1 MFATATAAS
10 WEKSSVIGDRTFEY
24 RWSEGTGY
32 TNVDIYAIAPTEGDI
47 VIPETLEGGPVVGF
61 SRTSTGWL
69 SVSGPDTTSVRL
81 PKTLTRICDSAF
93 KNCGSLT
100 NINLECVNDFGY
112 CAFQNC
118 SNLEVTVHVKTNTL
132 FGFSS
137 KNGSRVFA
145 GCKKIK
151 NIIIDDGVTGFRGG
165 RVGVGG
171 LVGLF
176 EDSGVESIE
185 FPESMMT
192 LGEWTFSRTPLREVV
207 LPDAIMTDTT
217 RYSAGYTE
225 GWCVFWGCT
234 NLKRVV
240 IGGGNKSF
248 PHAFE
253 GCTSLKEVVFDTKGN
268 MTNISDSAFSGC
280 TSLSSIAVPE
290 GVVSIGSTVFSG
302 CSNLSDVSLP
312 STLEII
318 GSSCFSGCTKLE
330 HIDIPNGV
338 NRIGRDAFYNT
349 DLSSVSIGDAV
360 TRIEAETFYECRNLS
375 NVELPDA
382 ITYIGNSAFRSTA
395 LTTMIIPKNV
405 TDIDSWAFENCSG
418 LTNVSIPQCATNIG
432 GYAFS
437 GCASL
442 SSITIPDNVSN
453 IGQYAFQN
461 CSGLESVSIGR
472 GVKRYGSYAFE
483 NCSKLRTAEIAG
495 LDDWCRSTFY
505 GEMAS
510 PAYYTRELIC
520 NGTPV
525 TDVTLS
531 GGVTNISA
539 WAFSS
544 ITNLASISIPASV
557 VSIGGSAFCG
567 CSGLTNVLFEGN
579 APRLGVDAFKGV
591 GADCVVKVHRSSSGW
606 GVAIPGTWNRL
617 KIAYF
622 EGEETVDSDAEL
634 FLYHNWEYQG
644 SNVQSRVVR
653 WAFRPSLPSGWSVSD
668 VSLQGKSRWRGEWED
683 LHFADIY
690 LDPWD
695 GMYLP
700 TNSLCGAPTYCR
712 AVATIEA
719 TIGGQKV
726 SKTLV
731 SKNILMETGPVDD
744 GDARDLAIDIP
755 YMIPAL
761 DIMEANA
768 ALTITNG
775 QTAAFEYAL
784 YPYSFPQVVYGDTV
798 VASIMGPDGNSD
810 LIGFDQDGNGGYWTW
825 TAPNLVG
832 AYTLAYR
839 SAASGDVLGSATITV
854 VSSGLPQIAAD
865 ATPADVEHAIGTA
878 GLVDGAAVSAA
889 IGGDAGTYAA
899 FRTWAQNTPEGEA
912 SVIASRHAAR
922 SYLLAAES
930 VIGREMTSNDVHVTT
945 LEVCSGNGSGA
956 ASAEDRRPASLTFE
970 VSIDGVNIG
979 GGSIDPEMLKENLK
993 KVLGVEGATTL
1004 TPSAFSPVGIEI
1016 TFDTPVDGKARFT
1029 VTPPAD
1035 AGSSFFMRVKV
1046 K

>member
-1 MFATATAAS
+1 MSLKLLAWTLVACAMFATANAAT

-24 RWSEGTGY
+24 RWSEGTDY
-32 TNVDIYAIAPTEGDI
+32 TNVNIYAIAPTEGDI
-47 VIPETLEGGPVVGF
+47 VIPETLEGGSVVGF
-61 SRTSTGWL
+61 LRSSTGML

-81 PKTLTRICDSAF
+81 PKTLTSIGDSAF

-100 NINLECVNDFGY
+100 NINLECVNHFG
-112 CAFQNC
+112 CWAFQNC
-118 SNLEVTVHVKTNTL
+118 SNLEVTVHVKTNTS
-132 FGFSS
+132 FGVSS
-137 KNGSRVFA
+137 SYATFNESKVFA

-151 NIIIDDGVTGFRGG
+151 NIIIDEGVTGFGG
-165 RVGVGG
+165 SQ
-171 LVGLF
+171 LF
-176 EDSGVESIE
+176 ADSGVETIE

-192 LGEWTFSRTPLREVV
+192 LGMWTFLRTPLREVV
-207 LPDAIMTDTT
+207 LPDAIMTD
-217 RYSAGYTE
+217 RFNDARYTE
-225 GWCVFWGCT
+225 GRSAFSGCT

-268 MTNISDSAFSGC
+268 MTNISESAFSGC

-338 NRIGRDAFYNT
+338 NRIGDHAFYNT
-349 DLSSVSIGDAV
+349 DLSSVSIGDSV
-360 TRIEAETFYECRNLS
+360 TRIEAGTFYECRNLS
-375 NVELPDA
+375 NVELPAA
-382 ITYIGNSAFRSTA
+382 ITYIGNSAFRRTA

-405 TDIDSWAFENCSG
+405 ANIDAWAFENCSG
-418 LTNVSIPQCATNIG
+418 L
-432 GYAFS
+432 
-437 GCASL
+437 
-442 SSITIPDNVSN
+442 SS
-453 IGQYAFQN
+453 
-461 CSGLESVSIGR
+461 
-472 GVKRYGSYAFE
+472 
-483 NCSKLRTAEIAG
+483 
-495 LDDWCRSTFY
+495 
-505 GEMAS
+505 
-510 PAYYTRELIC
+510 
-520 NGTPV
+520 
-525 TDVTLS
+525 
-531 GGVTNISA
+531 
-539 WAFSS
+539 
-544 ITNLASISIPASV
+544 
-557 VSIGGSAFCG
+557 
-567 CSGLTNVLFEGN
+567 VLFEGD
-579 APRLGVDAFKGV
+579 APRLGANAFEGV
-591 GADCVVKVHRSSSGW
+591 GAECVVKVHRSSSGW

-653 WAFRPSLPSGWSVSD
+653 WAFRPSLPSGWSVSN

-683 LHFADIY
+683 LNCADIY

-700 TNSLCGAPTYCR
+700 TNSLCGAPAYCR

-755 YMIPAL
+755 YMIPAS

-784 YPYSFPQVVYGDTV
+784 YPYSFPQIAYGDTV

-839 SAASGDVLGSATITV
+839 SAESGEVLGSATITV

-865 ATPADVEHAIGTA
+865 ATPAEVEHAIGTA

-889 IGGDAGTYAA
+889 IGGDAGAYAA

-930 VIGREMTSNDVHVTT
+930 VIGREMTSNDVHVTA
-945 LEVCSGNGSGA
+945 LEVCGGDGSGA

-979 GGSIDPEMLKENLK
+979 GGSIDSEMLKENLK

-1004 TPSAFSPVGIEI
+1004 TPSAFSSAGIEI
-1016 TFDTPVDGKARFT
+1016 AFDTPVDGKARFT
-1029 VTPPAD
+1029 VTPPTD